1 MEKETQIKEYAECAL
16 TWLGEIQD
24 NEKAVKHIDH
34 FIRQVIA
41 WADTT
46 PMPDAEKEWDDSEF
60 KAYAKDA
67 GDRMLGLLE
76 TALNELKSV
85 SPWDG
90 PEAKRI
96 ETRIA
101 EAVKRERARILDVA
115 RNWTGCKYCSTGETL
130 KELVHPAPSNEGEG

>member
-46 PMPDAEKEWDDSEF
+46 PIDDYIEMQNKISGMYSEKE
-60 KAYAKDA
+60 
-67 GDRMLGLLE
+67 
-76 TALNELKSV
+76 V
-85 SPWDG
+85 
-90 PEAKRI
+90 

-101 EAVKRERARILDVA
+101 EAVKRERARILEVA

-130 KELVHPAPSNEGEG
+130 KELVHPAPSNEGDKL